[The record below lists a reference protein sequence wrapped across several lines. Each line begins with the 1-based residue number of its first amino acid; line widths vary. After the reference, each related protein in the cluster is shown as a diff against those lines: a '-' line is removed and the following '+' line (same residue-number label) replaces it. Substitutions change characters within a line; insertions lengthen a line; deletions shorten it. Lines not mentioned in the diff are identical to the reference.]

1 MNQNPESSQQT
12 EIKGQAPERRTRRQ
26 YSDAFKAELLHA
38 CTQPGATPSAVAH
51 SHGIRPN
58 QLRRWLQK
66 AKTQASQPTKK
77 TIPQNTPTQTSF
89 LAVAVKAPPVST
101 ADIRMNLQS
110 GATRLQI
117 EWPISASSQCAQW
130 LREVLA

>member
-1 MNQNPESSQQT
+1 MNPNPESSQQT
-12 EIKGQAPERRTRRQ
+12 EIKGQAPARRARHQ
-26 YSDAFKAELLHA
+26 YSEAFKAELLHA
-38 CTQPGATPSAVAH
+38 CTQPGATASAVAH
-51 SHGIRPN
+51 RHGIRPN

-66 AKTQASQPTKK
+66 AKDSQPTKK
-77 TIPQNTPTQTSF
+77 TTPQNAPTQTSF
-89 LAVAVKAPPVST
+89 VAVAVKAPPVSMT
-101 ADIRMNLQS
+101 DIRMNLQS